1 MEKQLLTSIIEK
13 YYLGGIHEKVKWTIK
28 DKKITILF
36 TSATKDLA
44 GSIEADEFDLDDCI
58 IGVYDTNK
66 LLKLINITNQFIQL
80 GVETKN
86 GTSTKLSIADNEYD
100 LVYHLADLRMMST
113 ETMVLDESQIDF
125 NYSFTIDSDFIERYN
140 KAKKALGSDEVRIQ
154 ALFNE
159 EGDKGIYF
167 TLGGKTSH
175 DDKISFQSTDSIF
188 EIPSTE
194 FQFNAN
200 YLLEIFTENKGAEG
214 TGKFDENGIL
224 KLEFIDN
231 LNIKSTYYLPPKN

>member
-1 MEKQLLTSIIEK
+1 MEKQLLTSVIEK

-44 GSIEADEFDLDDCI
+44 GSIEADGFDLDDCV

-80 GVETKN
+80 SVETKN

-200 YLLEIFTENKGAEG
+200 YLLEIFVENKGATG
-214 TGKFDENGIL
+214 TDKFDENGIL
-224 KLEFIDN
+224 KLEFIDD

>member
-1 MEKQLLTSIIEK
+1 MEKQLLTSVIEK
-13 YYLGGIHEKVKWTIK
+13 YYLGGIHEKVKWTVK

-44 GSIEADEFDLDDCI
+44 GSIEADGFDLDDCV

-200 YLLEIFTENKGAEG
+200 YLLEIFTENKGANG

-224 KLEFIDN
+224 KLEFIDER
-231 LNIKSTYYLPPKN
+231 NIKSLYYLPPKN

>member
-1 MEKQLLTSIIEK
+1 MEKQLLTSVIEK
-13 YYLGGIHEKVKWTIK
+13 YYLGGIHEKVKWTVK

-44 GSIEADEFDLDDCI
+44 GSIEADGFDLDDCV

-66 LLKLINITNQFIQL
+66 LLKLINITNQFVQL
-80 GVETKN
+80 NVETKN

-188 EIPSTE
+188 NVPSSE

-200 YLLEIFTENKGAEG
+200 YLLEIFTENKGADG

-224 KLEFIDN
+224 KLEFIDER
-231 LNIKSTYYLPPKN
+231 NIKSLYYLPPKN

>member
-1 MEKQLLTSIIEK
+1 MEKQLLTSVIEK
-13 YYLGGIHEKVKWTIK
+13 YYLGGIHEKVKWTVK

-44 GSIEADEFDLDDCI
+44 GSIEADEFDLDDCV

-66 LLKLINITNQFIQL
+66 LLKLINITNQFVQL
-80 GVETKN
+80 SVETKN

-175 DDKISFQSTDSIF
+175 DDKISFQSTDSTF
-188 EIPSTE
+188 SVPSSE
-194 FQFNAN
+194 YQFNAN
-200 YLLEIFTENKGAEG
+200 YLLEIFTENKGADG

-224 KLEFIDN
+224 KLEFIDER
-231 LNIKSTYYLPPKN
+231 NIKSLYYLPPKN

>member
-1 MEKQLLTSIIEK
+1 MEKQLLTSVIEK

-44 GSIEADEFDLDDCI
+44 GSIEADGFDLDDCV

-66 LLKLINITNQFIQL
+66 LLKLINITNQFVQL
-80 GVETKN
+80 SVETKN

-140 KAKKALGSDEVRIQ
+140 KAKKALGSDEVKIQ

-188 EIPSTE
+188 SVPSNE

-200 YLLEIFTENKGAEG
+200 YLLEIFTENKGADG

-224 KLEFIDN
+224 KLEFIDER
-231 LNIKSTYYLPPKN
+231 NIKSLYYLPPKN

>member
-1 MEKQLLTSIIEK
+1 MEKQLLTSVIEK

-44 GSIEADEFDLDDCI
+44 GSIEADGFDLDDCV

-66 LLKLINITNQFIQL
+66 LLKLINITNQFVQL
-80 GVETKN
+80 NVETKN

-140 KAKKALGSDEVRIQ
+140 KAKKALGSDEVKIQ

-175 DDKISFQSTDSIF
+175 DDKISFQTTDSTF
-188 EIPSTE
+188 TIPSAE

-200 YLLEIFTENKGAEG
+200 YLFEIFTENKGAVG

-224 KLEFIDN
+224 KLEFVEEN
-231 LNIKSTYYLPPKN
+231 EIKSLYYLPPKN

>member
-1 MEKQLLTSIIEK
+1 MEKQLLTSVIEK
-13 YYLGGIHEKVKWTIK
+13 YYLGGIHEKVKWTVK

-44 GSIEADEFDLDDCI
+44 GFIEADGFDLDDCV

-66 LLKLINITNQFIQL
+66 LLKLINITNQFVQL

-86 GTSTKLSIADNEYD
+86 GTATKLSIADNEYD
-100 LVYHLADLRMMST
+100 LVYHLADLRFIST

-125 NYSFTIDSDFIERYN
+125 TYLFNINSDFIERYN

-159 EGDKGIYF
+159 EGDKDIYF

-175 DDKISFQSTDSIF
+175 DDKISFQSSSSTF
-188 EIPSTE
+188 TIPSSE

-200 YLLEIFTENKGAEG
+200 YLLEIFTENKGADG
-214 TGKFDENGIL
+214 TGMFDENGIL
-224 KLEFIDN
+224 KLEFIDER
-231 LNIKSTYYLPPKN
+231 NIKSLYYLPPKN

>member
-1 MEKQLLTSIIEK
+1 MEKQLLTSVIEK

-28 DKKITILF
+28 DQNIQILF
-36 TSATKDLA
+36 TSPLKDLA
-44 GSIEADEFDLDDCI
+44 GSVEASGFELEDCTLGI
-58 IGVYDTNK
+58 YDTNK
-66 LLKLINITNQFIQL
+66 LLKLIGITNQYVQL
-80 GVETKN
+80 GVESKN

-125 NYSFTIDSDFIERYN
+125 NYTFNINSEFIERYN

-154 ALFNE
+154 ALFND

-175 DDKISFQSTDSIF
+175 DDKISFQADAPEFT
-188 EIPSTE
+188 IPSQE
-194 FQFNAN
+194 YQFNAN
-200 YLLEIFTENKGAEG
+200 YLFEIFTENKGADG
-214 TGKFDENGIL
+214 TGYFDENGIL
-224 KLEFIDN
+224 KLEFTDK
-231 LNIKSTYYLPPKN
+231 LSIKSTYYLPPKN